1 MNKKLFLRVLTLVG
15 LMVLTL
21 ACDKTPDQNQEN
33 TSNKDSNQVQVTQ
46 NKNAQTEE
54 ADQETIKTQ
63 GSLFFPSKA
72 YVQEG
77 LAEPKYIQAP
87 SSISYD
93 SNKDNLAAAIIDLL
107 EKGPY
112 PSDDPDDPL
121 KDATNFVPK
130 GSILKVQVEDSIA
143 VVDVSKSALAGGG
156 DLDEELFIGQIVK
169 SLSSF
174 SEIDGVRFLVDGQEA
189 ESILGHYDISNGRV
203 FQTVDW
209 FKK

>member
-15 LMVLTL
+15 LMTLTL
-21 ACDKTPDQNQEN
+21 ACDKALDQNQEN

-46 NKNAQTEE
+46 NKDAQTEE
-54 ADQETIKTQ
+54 ADQEVIKTQ

-77 LAEPKYIQAP
+77 LTEPKYIQAP

-121 KDATNFVPK
+121 KD
-130 GSILKVQVEDSIA
+130 QVEDSIA
-143 VVDVSKSALAGGG
+143 GVDVSKSALAGGG
-156 DLDEELFIGQIVK
+156 DLDEDLFIGQIVK